1 MIGILVALSLLI
13 VVVGIRIYARV
24 FRMRAE
30 HLLAEVKT
38 FRVEQTSAA
47 TVLKL
52 RNEYSS
58 PERGEG
64 ACSEQHCMFSI
75 GLTQWDRVRG
85 PTNIPIWWYGNPG
98 PVLEGAPVRLLPIS
112 PGKLAK
118 RT

>member
-1 MIGILVALSLLI
+1 MIGILVVLSLLI

-58 PERGEG
+58 PERDEG

-75 GLTQWDRVRG
+75 ALTQWG
-85 PTNIPIWWYGNPG
+85 SS
-98 PVLEGAPVRLLPIS
+98 EGAYEHPHLVV
-112 PGKLAK
+112 
-118 RT
+118 